1 MADLEDVTLDGK
13 PLQSLRVA
21 DLKAALEE
29 RGLSKSGHKNALVKR
44 LKGALMLEN
53 LQKTST
59 AQVGLQPNSQI
70 GEEMSQNS
78 FIKQYLAK
86 QQELLRQRLE
96 REAREASET
105 NEQEDHIEVNNSTL
119 SPAQAQDATQASDL
133 QKSPRPSD
141 GDSPFA
147 AVNEGGA
154 NSNQE
159 AHMSPSPASGS
170 VPGGDHQ
177 PDKRAAASDFLAD
190 SDDDDSEDGDDDGDD
205 EDWDSNIRRRT
216 PRQPARGPSTRER
229 CGASCQPQQQHIPS
243 LLSPQLRQPTPPPS
257 PPPELSFPLPDTPKQ
272 SPPSPDVA
280 PARRSPSSS
289 SSGSSSS
296 DSRSSSPEPHRGG
309 HVERKPGP
317 LTLLARKMESE
328 GAFSGASWHG
338 GNGEGGRK
346 DSISPLATS
355 FSGTEHTGGLT
366 SANTHTDSMPG
377 STEPGILN
385 QSIGG
390 AHSAQSPVSGLKAS
404 AVKER
409 DSELEALELER
420 ARLRTQEEEQAKE
433 EERKRALEKEE
444 EEKAL
449 LLEKKL
455 ALEKERQEREEAL
468 AKEQEEAR
476 ERALELER
484 QRALERERLQQK
496 EKEKKE
502 REMEKARVK
511 ALERERVEREK
522 ALEKERLER
531 EKALEAERKEKER
544 LEKEKLLEQERL
556 ERERLEKERIEKEKA
571 LERERLEREEALE
584 RERLEREKALEL
596 ERLEQE
602 RLEKEKA
609 LEQERLEKEKAL
621 EQERLEKE
629 REKALE
635 QERLEKE
642 RAKALEQE
650 RLEKERAKALEQE
663 RLEKERA
670 KALEQERL
678 EKERAKALE
687 QERLEKEREKALE
700 QERLEREKALEQERL
715 EKERQK
721 ALEQER
727 LEKEREKALEQ
738 ERLEKERVKAL
749 EQERLEREKALEQE
763 RLEKERLEKEREKA
777 LEQERLEREKA
788 LEQERLE
795 KEREKALEQ
804 ERLEKERA
812 KALEQE
818 RLEKEREK
826 ALEQERLEREK
837 ALEQERLEKERE
849 KALEQERLE
858 KEREKALEQ
867 ERLEREKALEL
878 ERLEKEK
885 ALELERLEKEK
896 ALEKERLEREK
907 ALEQKRLEKER
918 AKALEQERLEKERE
932 KALEQERLERE
943 KALQQKRLEKER
955 EKALEKERLE
965 KEKALELER
974 LERGR
979 ALEQERLE
987 RERTLEQERLERE
1000 RVLKQEQLEKE
1011 KALEL
1016 ERLERE
1022 RALEQ
1027 KRLERERTEQE
1038 RLERERVL
1046 KQEQL
1051 EKEEALARE
1060 KALEQE
1066 RLEKE
1071 KALECQ
1077 RLEREKSLEQERLE
1091 QERKERVR
1099 IQTLAS
1105 DKAEEQR
1112 RLAFEAGGN
1121 KNSGL
1126 DSSLDNVRTEE
1137 AITVGRVCEEDS
1149 LKKKITKELDTE
1161 VPPSKCGRELG
1172 LTPPTAPLSTGPG
1185 QKTEAGDQ
1193 EDANAPMSPT
1203 SLSSSKSSFRKFRF
1217 SRDSPMRP
1225 PSSTPSVV
1233 LKRPRTFSDTPPVS
1247 SSPGQQKEGHQTSA
1261 VPNVGAKPLRPVGS
1275 QSEEVPD
1282 VNKNSSKESFSSQVS
1297 KDIAKDASV
1306 MQEES
1311 ATEKAK
1317 DAGKRDKGPS
1327 KPADAT
1333 QWQERD
1339 GKRENK
1345 KNRKRSSSD
1354 SSSSDSDSGSSSSRS
1369 SSSSSSSPEKSSI
1382 SRSRR
1387 GKKPEGSVTAV
1398 PQDDSIKEISKP
1410 SPYKTSTADN
1420 GASQA
1425 KKPFLESTPREERKR
1440 NASEGLEEKDEQR
1453 KGIDSAM
1460 ADSEKVPETSEE
1472 TPKAFTA
1479 RKISIGNSKTSPGR
1493 GSTDTDPES
1502 GTGRKRRWGSSTVV
1516 TVKKPSISITTDSLK
1531 SLIPD
1536 IKPCTGL
1543 DAVVDLYPE
1552 EVVLSGAEEEDPER
1566 SEQDLQI
1573 RRTVTQDIS
1582 LSKPKVV
1589 PSDSQE
1595 NGQREA
1601 KRSRCEEVEVNDV
1614 QGDATHE
1621 DKTSVPEI
1629 MGNQSPPQPSQDVEL
1644 SAVTTGET
1652 LIRRSISQ
1660 QKTGVSI
1667 TIDDPVRT
1675 NRQPSPPRGK
1685 VSNIVHVNNLVRPFT
1700 LGQLKELLGRTGTL
1714 LEQGFWIDKIKSHCY
1729 VTYSSSEEAVAT
1741 REALHGVKWPQS
1753 NPKVLN
1759 VDFCQQ
1765 DELDFHKA
1773 LGTADKP
1780 AAEEQ
1785 WLGST
1790 RCLATGLPSLLP
1802 GRDQWAEREREMERR
1817 EKARA
1822 QREWDR
1828 DKVREFGKGDDKEA
1842 GPRRSRSR
1850 EKRRKERAKSKE
1862 KKTEKKEKAAEEPP
1876 AKLLDDLFRKT
1887 KAAPC
1892 IYWLPLTDQQ
1902 SVAREAARAERMKE
1916 REKRMKQQQEEKEK
1930 KREEERKER
1939 IKGGGGVAAGER
1951 SEGEKDKER
1960 ERDRGKERERE
1971 NDKRR
1976 DGCRRPGASGESA
1989 GRRSRSRSDPRDR
2002 RR

>member
-105 NEQEDHIEVNNSTL
+105 NEQEDHTEVNNSTL

-355 FSGTEHTGGLT
+355 FSGTEHTGGLI

-377 STEPGILN
+377 STEPGIIN

-444 EEKAL
+444 QEKAL
-449 LLEKKL
+449 QLEKKL

-484 QRALERERLQQK
+484 QRALERERLQEK

-522 ALEKERLER
+522 ALKKERLER

-571 LERERLEREEALE
+571 LERERLERE
-584 RERLEREKALEL
+584 KALEL

-609 LEQERLEKEKAL
+609 LEQERLEKEKALEQERLEKEKALELERLEKEREKALEQERLEREKALEQERLEREKVLEQERLEREKALEQERLEKEKALEKERLEKEREKALEQERLEKERAKALEQERLEREQAL

-687 QERLEKEREKALE
+687 QERLQKEREEALE
-700 QERLEREKALEQERL
+700 QERLEREKALEQ
-715 EKERQK
+715 Q
-721 ALEQER
+721 
-727 LEKEREKALEQ
+727 
-738 ERLEKERVKAL
+738 
-749 EQERLEREKALEQE
+749 

-788 LEQERLE
+788 VEQERLEKERLE

-804 ERLEKERA
+804 ER
-812 KALEQE
+812 Q
-818 RLEKEREK
+818 
-826 ALEQERLEREK
+826 EREK

-867 ERLEREKALEL
+867 ERLE
-878 ERLEKEK
+878 KEK
-885 ALELERLEKEK
+885 ALKL
-896 ALEKERLEREK
+896 ERLERE
-907 ALEQKRLEKER
+907 
-918 AKALEQERLEKERE
+918 
-932 KALEQERLERE
+932 
-943 KALQQKRLEKER
+943 
-955 EKALEKERLE
+955 
-965 KEKALELER
+965 
-974 LERGR
+974 R
-979 ALEQERLE
+979 ALEEKRLE

-1000 RVLKQEQLEKE
+1000 RALEREQLEK
-1011 KALEL
+1011 
-1016 ERLERE
+1016 
-1022 RALEQ
+1022 
-1027 KRLERERTEQE
+1027 
-1038 RLERERVL
+1038 
-1046 KQEQL
+1046 
-1051 EKEEALARE
+1051 E

-1071 KALECQ
+1071 KASEHQ
-1077 RLEREKSLEQERLE
+1077 RLEREKSLKQERLE
-1091 QERKERVR
+1091 QERQERVR
-1099 IQTLAS
+1099 IQTLES

-1112 RLAFEAGGN
+1112 RLEFEAGGN

-1126 DSSLDNVRTEE
+1126 DSTLDNVRTEE

-1225 PSSTPSVV
+1225 PSSTPSMV

-1247 SSPGQQKEGHQTSA
+1247 SSLGEQKEGHQTSA
-1261 VPNVGAKPLRPVGS
+1261 VRDVGAKPLRPVGS
-1275 QSEEVPD
+1275 QSEEVSD
-1282 VNKNSSKESFSSQVS
+1282 LNKNSSKESFSSQVS

-1354 SSSSDSDSGSSSSRS
+1354 SSSSESDSGSSSSRS

-1387 GKKPEGSVTAV
+1387 GKKPEGSVTTV

-1425 KKPFLESTPREERKR
+1425 KKPFLDLTPREERKR
-1440 NASEGLEEKDEQR
+1440 NASEGLEDKDEQR

-1479 RKISIGNSKTSPGR
+1479 RKISIGNNKSSPGR

-1536 IKPCTGL
+1536 IKPCTGQ

-1573 RRTVTQDIS
+1573 RRTVTQ
-1582 LSKPKVV
+1582 VV

-1621 DKTSVPEI
+1621 DKTTVPEV

-1660 QKTGVSI
+1660 QKTSVSI

-1939 IKGGGGVAAGER
+1939 MKGGGVAAGER
-1951 SEGEKDKER
+1951 SEGEKDKDR

>member
-629 REKALE
+629 
-635 QERLEKE
+635 
-642 RAKALEQE
+642 
-650 RLEKERAKALEQE
+650 
-663 RLEKERA
+663 
-670 KALEQERL
+670 
-678 EKERAKALE
+678 
-687 QERLEKEREKALE
+687 
-700 QERLEREKALEQERL
+700 
-715 EKERQK
+715 
-721 ALEQER
+721 
-727 LEKEREKALEQ
+727 
-738 ERLEKERVKAL
+738 
-749 EQERLEREKALEQE
+749 
-763 RLEKERLEKEREKA
+763 
-777 LEQERLEREKA
+777 
-788 LEQERLE
+788 
-795 KEREKALEQ
+795 
-804 ERLEKERA
+804 

>member
-621 EQERLEKE
+621 EQERLEK
-629 REKALE
+629 
-635 QERLEKE
+635 
-642 RAKALEQE
+642 
-650 RLEKERAKALEQE
+650 
-663 RLEKERA
+663 
-670 KALEQERL
+670 
-678 EKERAKALE
+678 
-687 QERLEKEREKALE
+687 
-700 QERLEREKALEQERL
+700 
-715 EKERQK
+715 
-721 ALEQER
+721 
-727 LEKEREKALEQ
+727 
-738 ERLEKERVKAL
+738 
-749 EQERLEREKALEQE
+749 
-763 RLEKERLEKEREKA
+763 
-777 LEQERLEREKA
+777 EKA